1 MLSPDDSTLTLDC
14 DILPV
19 RQVHRLIRSVV
30 EDGRSTRVRLVHPK
44 ARHNLGVAMPEGLHL
59 TIEGPAGYYAG
70 GLNDGATV
78 EVKGGVGWGL
88 AESMRDGT
96 VVVDGDAGN
105 AAAASIRAG
114 TVVVRG
120 SCSTRAGIAM
130 KGGTL
135 VVGGDVGPAAGFM
148 MQKGRIIVLGDAADG
163 VADSMYEGTI
173 YVGGRIGSPGSDVVE
188 GGMDDGERDEILAL
202 LDRWGLVAPPGFR
215 KLVSG
220 RALWNFRKADLHVW
234 KAAL

>member
-1 MLSPDDSTLTLDC
+1 VPSTDDSTLTLDC
-14 DILPV
+14 DALPV
-19 RQVHRLIRSVV
+19 RQIHRLIRSVV
-30 EDGRSTRVRLVHPK
+30 EGGKATRVRLIHPK

-59 TIEGPAGYYAG
+59 TIDGPAGYYAA
-70 GLNDGATV
+70 GLNDGSTV
-78 EVKGGVGWGL
+78 KVKGGVGWGL

-96 VVVDGDAGN
+96 VIVNGDAGN

-135 VVGGDVGPAAGFM
+135 IVGGNVGPAAGFM
-148 MQKGRIIVLGDAADG
+148 MQKGRIIVCGDAADG

-173 YVGGRIGSPGSDVVE
+173 YVGGGLGALGSDVVE
-188 GGMDDGERDEILAL
+188 EEMTDAERYEILAL
-202 LDRWGLVAPPGFR
+202 LDRWKVAGPERFR

-220 RALWNFRKADLHVW
+220 RTLWNFRKAELHVW